1 MEYRSFLDQM
11 NNMVT
16 IDFPP
21 RRIVSLV
28 PSQTELLADLD
39 LDEKLVGITKFCVHP
54 QAWIEPKKIVGG
66 TKQFNFE
73 VIQALEPDL
82 IIANKEENYQ
92 EGITRLKAKYPVWVS
107 DIVSVEDA
115 IAMVASLGELTN
127 SKTQAGN
134 VIASIN
140 EAFERLNQVPTVSAL
155 YLIWQKPW
163 MAAGRDTFINTIME
177 KMGLKNAV
185 PESRYPELSD
195 EYIQAINPDY
205 VLLSSEPFPFQEK
218 HIEMLQQ
225 LLPLSKIMLVDGEM
239 FSWYGSRLIKAPSYL
254 NTLKFQ

>member
-11 NNMVT
+11 NHLVT
-16 IDFPP
+16 INFPP

-28 PSQTELLADLD
+28 PSQTELLADFD
-39 LDEKLVGITKFCVHP
+39 LDEQLVGITKFCIHP
-54 QAWIEPKKIVGG
+54 RAWIEPKKIVGG

-92 EGITRLKAKYPVWVS
+92 EGIVRLKAKYPVWIS
-107 DIVSVEDA
+107 DIVSIEDA
-115 IAMVASLGELTN
+115 IAMIASLGEITN
-127 SKTQAGN
+127 RKNQAEN
-134 VIASIN
+134 IIVSIN
-140 EAFERLNQVPTVSAL
+140 EAFEKLTPIPAASAL

-163 MAAGRDTFINTIME
+163 MAAGRNTFINTIME

-195 EYIQAINPDY
+195 EYIQAINPEY
-205 VLLSSEPFPFQEK
+205 VLLSSEPYPFKAMHVET
-218 HIEMLQQ
+218 LQR
-225 LLPLSKIMLVDGEM
+225 LLPQSKIMLVDGEM
-239 FSWYGSRLIKAPSYL
+239 FSWYGSRLIKAPAYL
-254 NTLKFQ
+254 NSLKFQ